1 MGNATNSARV
11 KQALT
16 LQFTEYGWQT
26 QGQIPSFPRIGGS
39 GDISGWNDPQCGTC
53 YKVTY
58 KGKSIFVLGID
69 RAAAGINMSL
79 KAMNTL
85 TNGQAVALGRVNAD
99 VVKVGVSKC
108 GLTPKRDLR
117 EMEFTA

>member
-1 MGNATNSARV
+1 
-11 KQALT
+11 
-16 LQFTEYGWQT
+16 
-26 QGQIPSFPRIGGS
+26 
-39 GDISGWNDPQCGTC
+39 
-53 YKVTY
+53 
-58 KGKSIFVLGID
+58 
-69 RAAAGINMSL
+69 
-79 KAMNTL
+79 MNTL